1 MGKIVLFL
9 AKQEMVAE
17 ALNLLKNEEYEIDIV
32 KQVDTSVVVSEAR
45 KAVAD
50 GADVIIA
57 RGNQAMYIKQHL
69 AVPVVDIRITAQELG
84 ILIRKAKKLS
94 KLEYPK
100 IAIIVNTDMLPDITH
115 LGELYDAEIESYIMQ
130 PGMDIKLLLNQVV
143 ERHTDV
149 IIGGSNVMVEAAG
162 SYGIPSVHVAL
173 TQDGLRE
180 AFRVAMMMKYAIDVE
195 KKSNAQI
202 KALLDNSFTGILRT
216 DRTGEIITINPF
228 FQTLL
233 RKKEKEI
240 VGRKI
245 QQIFPPVEQQEIEQV
260 LDKGQAVYSTYT
272 IMEDNTVSFMMVPVI
287 VEEMVEGMMVFCCLV
302 QKSVRNPYQTDMQPA
317 ERNYFDKFF
326 SSSSK
331 MRQCIH
337 LAKVYLQSRNPIL
350 ILGEAGTEKKELAHS
365 IYMSSLNRNGPMV
378 CVDCR
383 NLSEEEQAKVIF
395 GKTPASNYVSAIKRA
410 QNGVLLLLN
419 IEYLSLSNQSRLY
432 DVLTYNYLMEEADDR
447 PMLLNARVLVTG
459 TKALKSLVEN
469 GRFQAELYY
478 TLMGLMIEIPPIRER
493 KEDLTQAIDTYFD
506 LYANKYSRFFTLT
519 KGARNY
525 MIGYP
530 WFGNLTQ
537 LDHFC
542 EKLILFSNSRVI
554 NETMVIDL
562 LREMELI
569 KSQDIPVMP
578 EAETDSGKQKVL
590 NLLEK
595 YHGNRQDVA
604 DELGIS
610 KVTLWR
616 WMNKYG
622 LK

>member
-9 AKQEMVAE
+9 ANQDMVDEAE
-17 ALNLLKNEEYEIDIV
+17 KLLKNEEYEIDIV
-32 KQVDTSVVVSEAR
+32 KQVDTSVVVQEAR
-45 KAVAD
+45 RAVDD
-50 GADVIIA
+50 GADVIVA

-69 AVPVVDIRITAQELG
+69 AVPVVDIRITVQELG

-94 KLEYPK
+94 EMERPK
-100 IAIIVNTDMLPDITH
+100 IAIIVNVNMLPDITH
-115 LGELYDAEIESYIMQ
+115 LGELYDAEIDSYIIY
-130 PGMDIKLLLNQVV
+130 PDMDIKQLIDQVAKCG
-143 ERHTDV
+143 TDV
-149 IIGGSNVMVEAAG
+149 IIGGTNVMVEAAQN
-162 SYGIPSVHVAL
+162 YGIPSVHVAL

-180 AFRVAMMMKYAIDVE
+180 AFRVAVMMKYAIDVE

-216 DRTGEIITINPF
+216 DRSGEITMINTF

-240 VGRKI
+240 VGKKI
-245 QQIFPPVEQQEIEQV
+245 QQIFPPIEEPEIEQV
-260 LDKGQAVYSTYT
+260 LVQGQAVYSTYT
-272 IMEDNTVSFMMVPVI
+272 IMDDNTVNFMMVPVI

-302 QKSVRNPYQTDMQPA
+302 QKSVRNPYQPDMLLA
-317 ERNYFDKFF
+317 DRNYFDNFF
-326 SSSSK
+326 SDSSK

-365 IYMSSLNRNGPMV
+365 IYLSSLNRNGPMV

-383 NLSEEEQAKVIF
+383 NLTEEEQAKVIF
-395 GKTPASNYVSAIKRA
+395 GKAPGNGYVSAVKRA

-419 IEYLSLSNQSRLY
+419 IEYLSMQNQSRLY

-447 PMLLNARVLVTG
+447 PMLLNARVLATG

-469 GRFQAELYY
+469 GRFQTELYY
-478 TLMGLMIEIPPIRER
+478 TLMGLMIEIPPLRER
-493 KEDLTQAIDTYFD
+493 KEDLAKAVDTYFE
-506 LYANKYSRFFTLT
+506 LYANKYSRFFSLT

-554 NETMVIDL
+554 NETTVIDL

-569 KSQDIPVMP
+569 KSQEIPALP
-578 EAETDSGKQKVL
+578 EEEPDTGKQQVL
-590 NLLEK
+590 SLLEK

-622 LK
+622 IK